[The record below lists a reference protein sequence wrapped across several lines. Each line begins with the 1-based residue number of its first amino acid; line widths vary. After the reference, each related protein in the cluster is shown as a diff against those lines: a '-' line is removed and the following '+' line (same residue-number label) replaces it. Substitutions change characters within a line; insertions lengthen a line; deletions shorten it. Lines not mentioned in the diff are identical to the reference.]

1 MADPRLARYR
11 GPAAAFCAFL
21 AIQAVSAAVLF
32 ALKLGASPARV
43 QEFYLG
49 SEATFAAPKSLHGML
64 ETAVPHLLAVPL
76 VLFIA
81 AHVVAFTGLLRR
93 RVFGVLCA
101 VSFSAALIGL
111 LAGFGVRFLWPALSF
126 VKVGAFLA
134 LEATL
139 LAWIGL
145 LALTFARPRRKN
157 AMERANEATREAIAT
172 TARRSAT

>member
-1 MADPRLARYR
+1 MADPRLARLR
-11 GPAAAFCAFL
+11 GPAASFCAFL

-32 ALKLGASPARV
+32 EQKLGGSPARV

-49 SEATFAAPKSLHGML
+49 SEATFAAPRTAAGLL
-64 ETAVPHLLAVPL
+64 ETTVPHLLAVPL
-76 VLFIA
+76 VLFVA

-93 RVFGVLCA
+93 RVF
-101 VSFSAALIGL
+101 AALCSTSFAAALVGV
-111 LAGFGVRFLWPALSF
+111 LAGFGVRFVWPALSV

-145 LALTFARPRRKN
+145 LAVTFARPRRST
-157 AMERANEATREAIAT
+157 ARASGASPGVMTTR
-172 TARRSAT
+172 ARRSAP